1 MNKCV
6 FIGNIVRDID
16 LRISQNENSTPIARF
31 TIAAQ
36 RRFKKDGEPDADFIN
51 CICFGKQAETI
62 NKYFKKGMKIAITSR
77 VQTGSYTNK
86 EGVKVY
92 TTDFVVEEFE
102 FVESKKDSSG
112 NVPSQQASG
121 NDGFMSIPADSPE
134 ELPFQ

>member
-1 MNKCV
+1 
-6 FIGNIVRDID
+6 
-16 LRISQNENSTPIARF
+16 
-31 TIAAQ
+31 
-36 RRFKKDGEPDADFIN
+36 
-51 CICFGKQAETI
+51 
-62 NKYFKKGMKIAITSR
+62 MKIAITSR

-121 NDGFMSIPADSPE
+121 SDGFMSIPADSPE
-134 ELPFQ
+134 ELPFS